1 MFVYAAG
8 AMFGIVPNA
17 IALTKNICF
26 CSVINKNDDEDEVV
40 VVVVVLPSYSDV
52 GCTTC
57 TCR

>member
-8 AMFGIVPNA
+8 AMLGIVPNA

-26 CSVINKNDDEDEVV
+26 CSVINKNDDDDDVA

-52 GCTTC
+52 GCTC